1 MPLLRQTKRMCSHPV
16 LSICGASAAEG
27 VVRARLE
34 QFSQLQISSLASDDV
49 PVSETW
55 EEGLGTA
62 GILVLLH
69 PDAMPPKP
77 SRQYWGSM
85 IDYAGP
91 QPIAFV
97 HCGARE
103 YPAVFE
109 RRTFFRWPTDQRA
122 IERWVVKLMP
132 RPAGTN
138 VAPATGVVSE
148 DLWTTL
154 VDRPGVF
161 FLTGGPATGK
171 SRMAQA
177 FAHAA
182 RGHFQSMLWIGCGG
196 RSTEALANEIVRRLP
211 SGRTLLV
218 LDDLREPMAL
228 PGAPHSVLVTSRE
241 PLGEGEWL
249 DLEDRYP
256 LPALAGTAME
266 QAIAVCF
273 APDFPLSLVREIAG
287 DPAAL
292 PGDAAE
298 LLEAGRD
305 RYRAIVAPPPT
316 KAVAARHCYAVL
328 QRFRHWRAQTERC
341 AEVEYELEAALA
353 FAFTCQWEDAIDLC
367 RAASDYF
374 GEAGRQPDGVA
385 ILQRLLA
392 EAEGRGDR
400 VTIAIAKEKLSWV
413 IDAEGEPLPVTH
425 PGDQLFLF

>member
-1 MPLLRQTKRMCSHPV
+1 MSTYPV
-16 LSICGASAAEG
+16 FSICGASAAERL
-27 VVRARLE
+27 VRARLE
-34 QFSQLQISSLASDDV
+34 HFSQLQISSLASDDV

-55 EEGLGTA
+55 EEGLGSA
-62 GILVLLH
+62 GLLILLH
-69 PDAMPPKP
+69 ADAMPPKP
-77 SRQYWGSM
+77 NRQYWGSL

-103 YPAVFE
+103 YPTALE
-109 RRTFFRWPTDQRA
+109 RRTFFRWPADQRA
-122 IERWVVKLMP
+122 MERWVVKLMT
-132 RPAGTN
+132 RDAGTN

-148 DLWTTL
+148 DLWTSL
-154 VDRPGVF
+154 VDRPGRF
-161 FLTGGPATGK
+161 FLTGGAATGK

-177 FAHAA
+177 FAHVA
-182 RGHFQSMLWIGCGG
+182 RGHFQSTLWIGCGS
-196 RSTEALANEIVRRLP
+196 RSTEALENEISRRLSP
-211 SGRTLLV
+211 GRTLLV
-218 LDDLREPMAL
+218 LDDLREPLAL

-256 LPALAGTAME
+256 LPALVGSPMEEAM
-266 QAIAVCF
+266 AVCF
-273 APDFPLSLVREIAG
+273 APDFPLSLAREIAS
-287 DPAAL
+287 DPGGL

-305 RYRAIVAPPPT
+305 RYRAIVSPPPT
-316 KAVAARHCYAVL
+316 QAMAAKHCDAVL

-353 FAFTCQWEDAIDLC
+353 FAFTCRWEDAIDFC

-374 GEAGRQPDGVA
+374 AETGRQADGIAV
-385 ILQRLLA
+385 LQRLLA

-413 IDAEGEPLPVTH
+413 IDDEGEPLPVTH

>member
-1 MPLLRQTKRMCSHPV
+1 MSSNPV
-16 LSICGASAAEG
+16 LSICGASAAESL
-27 VVRARLE
+27 VRARLE
-34 QFSQLQISSLASDDV
+34 HFPELPISSLASDDV

-55 EEGLGTA
+55 EEGLGSV
-62 GILVLLH
+62 GMLVLLH

-77 SRQYWGSM
+77 NRQYWGSM

-109 RRTFFRWPTDQRA
+109 RRTFFRWPADQRA
-122 IERWVVKLMP
+122 LERWVVKLMP
-132 RPAGTN
+132 RSVGTN

-148 DLWTTL
+148 DLWATL
-154 VDRPGVF
+154 VDRPGCF
-161 FLTGGPATGK
+161 FLTGRAATGK

-177 FAHAA
+177 FAHAV
-182 RGHFQSMLWIGCGG
+182 RGHFQSLLWIGCGT
-196 RSTEALANEIVRRLP
+196 RSTEALQNEVARRLP

-218 LDDLREPMAL
+218 LDDLREPLAL
-228 PGAPHSVLVTSRE
+228 PGSPHSVLVTSRE

-256 LPALAGTAME
+256 LPALVGTAME
-266 QAIAVCF
+266 EALGVCF
-273 APDFPLSLVREIAG
+273 APDFPLSLAREIAD
-287 DPAAL
+287 DPEAL

-305 RYRAIVAPPPT
+305 RYRAIVSPQPT
-316 KAVAARHCYAVL
+316 QAVAARHCDAVL

-353 FAFTCQWEDAIDLC
+353 FAFTCRWEDAIDLC

-374 GEAGRQPDGVA
+374 GETGRQPDGIA

-400 VTIAIAKEKLSWV
+400 VTMTIANEKLSWV
-413 IDAEGEPLPVTH
+413 IDADGEPLPVTH
-425 PGDQLFLF
+425 PGDQLSLF

>member
-1 MPLLRQTKRMCSHPV
+1 MKMSSHPV
-16 LSICGASAAEG
+16 LSICGASAAERL
-27 VVRARLE
+27 VRARLE
-34 QFSQLQISSLASDDV
+34 HFPQLHISSLASDDV

-55 EEGLGTA
+55 EEGLGSA
-62 GILVLLH
+62 GLLILLH
-69 PDAMPPKP
+69 PNAMPPKP
-77 SRQYWGSM
+77 NRQYWGGL
-85 IDYAGP
+85 IDYEGP
-91 QPIAFV
+91 QPMAFV

-103 YPAVFE
+103 YPAALE
-109 RRTFFRWPTDQRA
+109 RRTFFRWPADQRA
-122 IERWVVKLMP
+122 IERWVVKLME

-154 VDRPGVF
+154 VDRPGLF

-182 RGHFQSMLWIGCGG
+182 RGHFQSMLWIGCGH
-196 RSTEALANEIVRRLP
+196 RSTEALENEIARRLP

-218 LDDLREPMAL
+218 LDDLREPLTL

-256 LPALAGTAME
+256 MPSLAGTPME

-273 APDFPLSLVREIAG
+273 APDFPLSLVREIANDG
-287 DPAAL
+287 AAL
-292 PGDAAE
+292 PGEAAE

-305 RYRAIVAPPPT
+305 RYRAIVAPPLT
-316 KAVAARHCYAVL
+316 QAVAARHCDAVL
-328 QRFRHWRAQTERC
+328 YRFRHWRAQTERC

-374 GEAGRQPDGVA
+374 AEAGRQPDGIA

-400 VTIAIAKEKLSWV
+400 ATIGVAKEKLSWV